1 MNNTPDY
8 ENGIVFKPELEWEE
22 LCEWVRSKATKLI
35 EKGESLS
42 MYSDDFFLIN
52 SMFFGKNKKI
62 LTAGREYIAENV
74 SYERMKNIID
84 NLYGED

>member
-1 MNNTPDY
+1 MPDY
-8 ENGIVFKPELEWEE
+8 ENDLAFKPELTWDE
-22 LCEWVRSKATKLI
+22 LCEWVRSKATKLV

-62 LTAGREYIAENV
+62 LTEGREYIAENI
-74 SYERMKNIID
+74 SYDRMKTIIEA
-84 NLYGED
+84 LYGED